1 MMMIMVIMMRV
12 GTKERQR
19 KSANVIPRY
28 VKRNSEETMKMIIMM
43 NLRQLRTKNPWEK
56 LMTILR
62 LLIKMMMVPMNK
74 QVTMKTQI
82 KTTMKLSPKLLM
94 VMMMKI
100 LSAAM
105 IKDMWMML
113 VVKRAKKTQR
123 SPLLKMKMMQRMRKL
138 FSISNQKVDVFWKLI
153 ILVMILL
160 HLKICTSL
168 KIIFPFGIYEYQAS
182 RSYVYLRVGASVQL
196 QNIAWQIHCPLACGT
211 IWEREQKCHAYF
223 YDIC

>member
-1 MMMIMVIMMRV
+1 MMMMMMIMVIMMRV

-105 IKDMWMML
+105 IKDM
-113 VVKRAKKTQR
+113 
-123 SPLLKMKMMQRMRKL
+123 
-138 FSISNQKVDVFWKLI
+138 
-153 ILVMILL
+153 
-160 HLKICTSL
+160 
-168 KIIFPFGIYEYQAS
+168 
-182 RSYVYLRVGASVQL
+182 
-196 QNIAWQIHCPLACGT
+196 
-211 IWEREQKCHAYF
+211 
-223 YDIC
+223 